1 MGLDIYVG
9 SFTRYYAGDWE
20 LIAQKAAREMGLTI
34 DVIRTQDT
42 EDTERDPEAIR
53 PMVIEWRAGLSLSL
67 TDSLAAPLDWRED
80 AETPYFTDKPAWDCY
95 SDLLLWAAYAEQPS
109 LTRPFQTVEDF
120 GEDPAYQRSTAV
132 GFETD
137 YLHLLNTECWLPCE
151 FDFVFRSHRLDGA
164 STQFGSSISLAAELD
179 ALNARTWRAD
189 RETISAWRSE
199 GSEHGAPLESGARF
213 AFSVLR
219 DLARESIEHK
229 LPMLL
234 DY

>member
-1 MGLDIYVG
+1 
-9 SFTRYYAGDWE
+9 
-20 LIAQKAAREMGLTI
+20 
-34 DVIRTQDT
+34 
-42 EDTERDPEAIR
+42 
-53 PMVIEWRAGLSLSL
+53 
-67 TDSLAAPLDWRED
+67 
-80 AETPYFTDKPAWDCY
+80 
-95 SDLLLWAAYAEQPS
+95 LWAAYAEQPS

-132 GFETD
+132 G
-137 YLHLLNTECWLPCE
+137 LNTECWLPCE

-164 STQFGSSISLAAELD
+164 STQFGSSFSLAAELD

-189 RETISAWRSE
+189 GETISAWRSE

-219 DLARESIEHK
+219 DLAKESIEHK